1 MEKRVVITGMGIY
14 SCLGKTLDE
23 VRDSLYTGKSGII
36 LDQAR
41 KEMGFR
47 SGLTAYLEVPDLKK
61 ELSRNQR
68 VYMPEQA
75 KYAYCATVDA
85 LKHAGITQDY
95 LDSHE
100 VGLLY
105 GNDSS
110 ADAVVKSVDTMR
122 EKKDTTL
129 VGSGA
134 IFQSM
139 NSTVTMNLACIFK
152 LKGIN
157 LTVSG
162 ACASGSH
169 AIGLGALLIKNGL
182 QDMIVCG
189 GAQEVNPFSIGSFDG
204 ISAFSVRESDPTK
217 ASRPFDR
224 DRDGLVPGGGAA
236 TVIIESYES
245 AVKRGAPIL
254 AEVLSYGFSSNGDHI
269 SVPNVDGPSRSLK
282 MAIDLAGIDI
292 REIGYVN
299 AHATST
305 PVGDKNEAK
314 ALYNVFGDY
323 KPEITST
330 KSQTGH
336 EMWMA
341 GASEVIYSML
351 MMKNDF
357 IAPNINFENP
367 DEDSAKLNIPS
378 KRVEKKFDV
387 FLSNSFGFGGTNST
401 LIFNLWQNKNWS
413 TVLMKC
419 WQKNLKKR
427 CLN

>member
-1 MEKRVVITGMGIY
+1 MNKRVVITGMGIY
-14 SCLGKTLDE
+14 SCLGKNIAE
-23 VRDSLYTGKSGII
+23 VRESLYNGKSGIVF
-36 LDQAR
+36 DPAR

-47 SGLTAYLEVPDLKK
+47 SALTAALDLPDLKGI
-61 ELSRNQR
+61 LSRNQR
-68 VYMPEQA
+68 VFMPEQA
-75 KYAYCATVDA
+75 KYAYVATAEA
-85 LKHAGITQDY
+85 LANAGLDQDY

-100 VGLLY
+100 VGVFY

-129 VGSGA
+129 IGSGA

-139 NSTVTMNLACIFK
+139 NSTVTMNLSCLFK
-152 LKGIN
+152 LKGMN
-157 LTVSG
+157 MTVSA

-169 AIGLGALLIKNGL
+169 AIGLGALLIRNGL
-182 QDMIVCG
+182 QDIVICG

-204 ISAFSVRESDPTK
+204 ISAFSVRENEPAK

-236 TVIIESYES
+236 TVIIEDYET

-254 AEVLSYGFSSNGDHI
+254 AEVLGYGFSSNGDHI
-269 SVPNVDGPSRSLK
+269 SVPNVDGPARSLQ
-282 MAIDLAGIDI
+282 MAIRASGVDI
-292 REIGYVN
+292 RRIGYIN

-305 PVGDKNEAK
+305 PVGDRNEAR
-314 ALYNVFGDY
+314 AIDSVFGDY
-323 KPEITST
+323 KPEVTST

-341 GASEVIYSML
+341 GASEIIYSTL
-351 MMKNDF
+351 MMKHDF
-357 IAPNINFENP
+357 IAPNLNFEHP
-367 DEDSAKLNIPS
+367 DEASEKLNIPAG
-378 KRVEKKFDV
+378 RVEKHFDM

-401 LIFNLWQNKNWS
+401 LI
-413 TVLMKC
+413 V
-419 WQKNLKKR
+419 KNL
-427 CLN
+427 